1 MLAQCLCVPS
11 PSAGLFA
18 SALRKGQALASGRD
32 SVHVVLLPAA
42 QTAPDGRDPNTLTG
56 QVGPVLHVG
65 VPTSSG
71 LRVVTWLGAPW
82 LRPGTE
88 WSPRWGLRAQPGPWP
103 SP

>member
-1 MLAQCLCVPS
+1 MPVCPLSERRALCFRPEEGPGS
-11 PSAGLFA
+11 C
-18 SALRKGQALASGRD
+18 QRD